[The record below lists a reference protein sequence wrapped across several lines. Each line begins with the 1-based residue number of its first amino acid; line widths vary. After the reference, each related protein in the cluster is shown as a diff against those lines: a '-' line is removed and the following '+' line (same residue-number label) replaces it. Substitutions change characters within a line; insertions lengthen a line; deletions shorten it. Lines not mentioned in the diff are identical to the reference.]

1 MDTLLAY
8 TDWLRAEWRR
18 HLAVDPARLRLDLGP
33 HRDARFATVGEVVRH
48 IFGAELRYV
57 DRIRGRPA
65 TDVSGVPS
73 DDVAALFDLG
83 AESRA
88 ALVALRG
95 EWSDDRWETEAVY
108 PIGAFEF
115 QGTPRKILTHTL
127 IHEIRHWAQL
137 STLLRLE
144 GAGPGLQDFLVSPVL
159 GGEFRRRVAIRPGTA
174 ADAPDAARVN
184 VTSWRAEY
192 RHLFSDAFLDGLSVE
207 GRTAAI
213 AARFGEPGYGML
225 VAEDADHG
233 VVGFADWG
241 PPREASPHDR
251 ELFALYVLPGH
262 QGRGL
267 GRRLVTE
274 AARRVLDDGATSLM
288 LSVFT
293 DNPHRAFYPH
303 LGGREIGREAMEL
316 DGGQHEV
323 VFYAWSHDALRQLTG
338 PAAAAESRRR

>member
-8 TDWLRAEWRR
+8 TDWLRAQWRR
-18 HLAVDPARLRLDLGP
+18 HLAADPARLRLDLGP

-73 DDVAALFDLG
+73 DDVEALFDFG
-83 AESRA
+83 DRSRA
-88 ALVALRG
+88 ALVALRA
-95 EWSDDRWETEAVY
+95 EMSDDDLEAEAVY

-115 QGTPRKILTHTL
+115 QGTPRKVLIHTL

-137 STLLRLE
+137 ATLLRLE
-144 GAGPGLQDFLVSPVL
+144 GAGPGLQDFLVSPVM
-159 GGEFRRRVAIRPGTA
+159 GGEFRRRATLRPGTESDA
-174 ADAPDAARVN
+174 ADAARVN

-207 GRTAAI
+207 GRTTAMAR
-213 AARFGEPGYGML
+213 RFGGPGYGML

-241 PPREASPHDR
+241 PPRDASPHDR
-251 ELFALYVLPGH
+251 ELFAIYVLPGH

-267 GRRLVTE
+267 GRRLLTE
-274 AARRVLDDGATSLM
+274 AARRMLDDGATSLM

-293 DNPHRAFYPH
+293 GNPHRPFYTH
-303 LGGREIGREAMEL
+303 LGGEEIGRETLEL

-323 VFYAWSHDALRQLTG
+323 VLYAWSHDALRRLTG
-338 PAAAAESRRR
+338 AGAAPESRRR